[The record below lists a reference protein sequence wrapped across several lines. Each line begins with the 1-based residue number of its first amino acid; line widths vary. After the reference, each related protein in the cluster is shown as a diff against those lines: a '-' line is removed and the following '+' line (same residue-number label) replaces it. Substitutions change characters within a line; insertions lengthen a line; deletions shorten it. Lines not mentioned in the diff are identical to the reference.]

1 MRTPTAFK
9 RTRRG
14 LLALALVAMLGAYAT
29 RPGHAAGA
37 ASDHDEKLI
46 IAGASGQLGELTV
59 RALLQRRVPA
69 RNLILV
75 SRTPEKLAEFAALGA
90 ATRYGDV
97 DHPESLAAAFAGGD
111 RLLLISLGFS
121 APDAGPRPERH
132 RRAFDAAVKA
142 GVRHIVYTSYLG
154 VGRGRDWLAEDH
166 GRSEA
171 FLRDSGAK
179 WTALRN
185 AFYADMLLDD
195 ALKMAA
201 TGHAS
206 ARPGDPPQAPL
217 TRADCAAAA
226 AGALL
231 GGDRFDDQALD
242 ITGPAA
248 VSVRDVARI
257 VGEIT
262 GRSVEVTEDAPASGP
277 GGFAPPPA
285 VISDAV
291 QRLTGRAPMSV
302 RALLEAHRAELV
314 AAARSAATR
323 QRKPAP

>member
-1 MRTPTAFK
+1 MTTGLHRK
-9 RTRRG
+9 
-14 LLALALVAMLGAYAT
+14 LLALAVLALCGCVTGA
-29 RPGHAAGA
+29 GGA
-37 ASDHDEKLI
+37 ARTPPGEKLV

-59 RALLQRRVPA
+59 RALLQQGVPA

-90 ATRYGDV
+90 VTRYGDV
-97 DHPESLAAAFAGGD
+97 DHPDTLAAAFAGGD

-121 APDAGPRPERH
+121 SPDAGPRPERH

-142 GVRHIVYTSYLG
+142 GVHHIVYTSYLG
-154 VGRGRDWLAEDH
+154 VGRGQDWLAVDH

-171 FLRDSGAK
+171 YLRASGAK

-185 AFYADMLLDD
+185 AFYADMLVED

-201 TGHAS
+201 NGRAS
-206 ARPGDPPQAPL
+206 ARPGDPAQAPL

-231 GGDRFDDQALD
+231 GGDRFDNQALD

-248 VSVRDVARI
+248 VTVRDVARI

-262 GRSVEVTEDAPASGP
+262 GRGIEVVEDAPASGP

-285 VISDAV
+285 VVSDAV
-291 QRLTGRAPMSV
+291 QRLTGRAPTTV
-302 RALLEAHRAELV
+302 RALLEAHRAGLL
-314 AAARSAATR
+314 AAARGAHSM
-323 QRKPAP
+323 